1 MKVPVSI
8 RKYSRI
14 LEIISVLVFS
24 GIVSIQVKAESSSK
38 HPYCYSQRLN
48 FLDFNNSQKEEDWGR
63 PPNRTSGGN
72 RGPNSEDNLIALVPN
87 KSKTELTLVER
98 PTFLFYIPKLNGQ
111 QVRGIFLLLKEENK
125 EPIFQESIILSGG
138 PGIVNLH
145 PNKLLNLDQEYRWLF
160 SIEIDK
166 KSSYSVEG
174 LIKRIAPDP
183 MLMNQVGDA
192 TSKQEVAS
200 IYASHGIW
208 HDAVT
213 RYAAL
218 RMNNPYDSSILADWH
233 HLLDSFGLEEI
244 ASKPLVNCPIL
255 ISREI

>member
-1 MKVPVSI
+1 MKVPVST
-8 RKYSRI
+8 RKYS
-14 LEIISVLVFS
+14 LLLGMISVLVLPD
-24 GIVSIQVKAESSSK
+24 IVLIQVKAESPSN
-38 HPYCYSQRLN
+38 HPYCYDQRLN
-48 FLDFNNSQKEEDWGR
+48 LKDNNSSQKEEDWGR

-98 PTFLFYIPKLNGQ
+98 PTFLFYIPELNRQ
-111 QVRGIFLLLKEENK
+111 QVRAKFLLLKEENK

-138 PGIVNLH
+138 PSIVNLH
-145 PNKLLNLDQEYRWLF
+145 PNKPLNLDQEYRWLL
-160 SIEIDK
+160 SISIDK
-166 KSSYSVEG
+166 KSPYSVEG
-174 LIKRIAPDP
+174 LIKRITADP
-183 MLMNQVGDA
+183 MLMNQVRDA
-192 TSKQEVAS
+192 TSKQEVAA

-244 ASKPLVNCPIL
+244 AAKPLVNCPLL